1 MEILF
6 KTRYDFRSW
15 LEQNHDKE
23 SELWLIYY
31 KKHTNVESISYND
44 AVEEALCYGWIDGKV
59 RTIDVERYMQRYT
72 PRRSKSVWS
81 KVNKKRCL
89 KMIAEGKM
97 TEAGFKLIEEAKKS
111 GWWEKAYQTSSM
123 KVELKGDFKNAL
135 RNNPD
140 AERFFLSLTDA
151 QKNQYILYIETA
163 KQKETQLRRIDKI
176 MERLEKK
183 MKPGMM

>member
-59 RTIDVERYMQRYT
+59 RTIDVESYMQRCT

-89 KMIAEGKM
+89 KMISEGKI
-97 TEAGFKLIEEAKKS
+97 ADAFKAR
-111 GWWEKAYQTSSM
+111 
-123 KVELKGDFKNAL
+123 V
-135 RNNPD
+135 R
-140 AERFFLSLTDA
+140 
-151 QKNQYILYIETA
+151 
-163 KQKETQLRRIDKI
+163 
-176 MERLEKK
+176 
-183 MKPGMM
+183 

>member
-1 MEILF
+1 
-6 KTRYDFRSW
+6 
-15 LEQNHDKE
+15 
-23 SELWLIYY
+23 
-31 KKHTNVESISYND
+31 
-44 AVEEALCYGWIDGKV
+44 
-59 RTIDVERYMQRYT
+59 
-72 PRRSKSVWS
+72 
-81 KVNKKRCL
+81 
-89 KMIAEGKM
+89 MIAEGKM

-140 AERFFLSLTDA
+140 SERFFLSLTDA
-151 QKNQYILYIETA
+151 QKNQYILFIETA